1 MSDTNPQIT
10 CTWRDESE
18 CVNCSLRWR
27 LGCRQKTSEYLFFLL
42 GEVPSF
48 FIAIVGL
55 IMLGLIIEVWWPL
68 IVLLGT
74 CVVFWVFG
82 LETRVLCSHCPY
94 WAEDSKT
101 LHCWALTGSPKIWRY
116 QPGPMAGWEKATLLG
131 FFLFTS
137 FFPVGME
144 AFGIAVLAGN
154 RTVAGLYALLGMIGI
169 TIATVLTQA
178 QFWMLLMYYF
188 CRKCVNF
195 SCPLNMVPRW
205 MVDEY
210 LKKNPVMRDAWE
222 KSGYT
227 FCKGGSP

>member
-1 MSDTNPQIT
+1 MSCNDRQTT
-10 CTWRDESE
+10 CTWRSESE
-18 CVNCSLRWR
+18 CVDCSLQWR

-42 GEVPSF
+42 GEAPSF

-55 IMLGLIIEVWWPL
+55 IMLGLIIGVWWPL
-68 IVLLGT
+68 IVLSGT
-74 CVVFWVFG
+74 FVVFWIFG

-94 WAEDSKT
+94 WAEESKT

-116 QPGPMAGWEKATLLG
+116 RPGPMNRWEKATLLG

-137 FFPVGME
+137 FFSVGVE
-144 AFGIAVLAGN
+144 VFGIVALAGN
-154 RTVAGLYALLGMIGI
+154 RTGAELHALFGMIGI
-169 TIATVLTQA
+169 TTATILTQG

-195 SCPLNMVPRW
+195 SCPLNRVPRW

-210 LKKNPVMRDAWE
+210 LRKNPVMRAAWE

-227 FCKGGSP
+227 LKE